1 MKIKKTK
8 SISNLEFYRIESPY
22 ENSNLN
28 FIIEQRVY
36 TQNIFFYF
44 IQFFTKI
51 QVREPYLYYF

>member
-22 ENSNLN
+22 KNSNLN